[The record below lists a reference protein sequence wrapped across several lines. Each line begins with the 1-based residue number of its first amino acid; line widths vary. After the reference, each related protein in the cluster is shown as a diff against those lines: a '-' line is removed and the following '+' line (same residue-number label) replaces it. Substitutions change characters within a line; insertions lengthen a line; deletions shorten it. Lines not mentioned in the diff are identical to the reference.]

1 MLKRPYS
8 KHEEKYHIH
17 WETSNVSFLKVALLL
32 KKMGIENYYFM
43 LKLYDEDLKHIDPY
57 DPNITP
63 EQMAKVLFEVSRN
76 YYYFLREVARV
87 PEEGAPTEI
96 GGGSPFQLHRG
107 NLAQAFC
114 FEHNISHYLE
124 LPRQFGKTTG
134 AYQRYLWQ
142 FSYGTTSS
150 TTIFM
155 NMDHKA
161 AIANL
166 DRLKNARSL
175 LPEYMQ
181 MVFTLDEKTGQLKK
195 DVDNVYEIKN
205 KKLKNTI
212 ITRAGARN
220 VQSAERVGRGL
231 SVPSI
236 WFDEFNF
243 MLLNETIHAA
253 AVPAFSKA
261 SENAAK
267 NGKPYAIC
275 ITSTPGDLGTAHGA
289 YGFDLKQKA
298 ARFTESLYDMD
309 PDEIQ
314 TWLQKNSS
322 NGMIY
327 ITFSFLQLGKG
338 REWFEEQCKLMNHNW
353 MKIRRELLLQWN
365 KASNNS
371 PFSPEDIDELDTMAI
386 PAIDTIK
393 INKYYEVL
401 LYRKVDPYKRY
412 LIGVDVSKGIGKDA
426 TAVAIVDSQTLEIV
440 GLFINNTI
448 RSKELKRFLLT
459 LVLDHFPNS
468 VLIIENNSI
477 GDALIED
484 LKQTA
489 LKHHLYFD
497 YAVRLAE
504 ETRKDGIIEKKKKN
518 RVIYGHEVT
527 SATRPKMMELL
538 LQFVSKHKQKINAK
552 ELVDQIRHLEYK
564 NENRIE
570 HASGQHDDAVFAYL
584 ACIYIMF
591 YGKNLPRFGLFNAY
605 NFDGDSIEEK
615 STGKKHVLTNTFKNK
630 RIVELVESNPYFSGL
645 FEDLLFVEDEDKQVW
660 QEIKE
665 LEDDDNDG
673 ISTLYRADGFAAAKI
688 KKNAFRELN
697 QRAMGRIYGEGTKNS
712 IFGVSDRYSGS
723 TWW

>member
-1 MLKRPYS
+1 MLKRPYN
-8 KHEEKYHIH
+8 KYEEKFHIH
-17 WETSNVSFLKVALLL
+17 WETSNTSFLKVALLL
-32 KKMGIENYYFM
+32 KKAGIENYYFM
-43 LKLYDEDLKHIDPY
+43 LKLYDEDLVNIDPY
-57 DPNITP
+57 DPDITP
-63 EQMAKVLFEVSRN
+63 EQMGKVLVEVSRN

-87 PEEGAPTEI
+87 PEEGASTEV

-134 AYQRYLWQ
+134 AVQRYLWQ

-155 NMDHKA
+155 HMDKA
-161 AIANL
+161 GSVGNL
-166 DRLKNARSL
+166 TRLKDSRSL

-195 DVDNVYEIKN
+195 DTDNVNEIRN

-243 MLLNETIHAA
+243 ILLNETIHAA
-253 AVPAFSKA
+253 AIPAFSKA

-267 NGKPYAIC
+267 NGKPFAIC
-275 ITSTPGDLGTAHGA
+275 ITSTPGDLGTAHGT
-289 YGFDLKQKA
+289 YGFDLKEKA
-298 ARFTESLYDMD
+298 ARFTESLYDME
-309 PDEIQ
+309 PDEIKV
-314 TWLQKNSS
+314 WLQKNSS
-322 NGMIY
+322 NEMVY
-327 ITFSFLQLGKG
+327 ISFSYLQLGKN
-338 REWFEEQCKLMNHNW
+338 REWFEDQCRRMNHNW
-353 MKIRRELLLQWN
+353 LKIRRELLLQWN

-371 PFSPEDIDELDTMAI
+371 PFLPEDIDELEIMSI
-386 PAIDTIK
+386 PAIETLK

-401 LYRKVDPYKRY
+401 IYRKYDPYKRY
-412 LIGVDVSKGIGKDA
+412 LIGVDVSKGIGRDS

-468 VLIIENNSI
+468 VLVIENNNI
-477 GDALIED
+477 GDAIIED
-484 LKQTA
+484 LRHTA
-489 LKHHLYFD
+489 LKHHLYYD
-497 YAVRLAE
+497 YAIRLAE
-504 ETRKDGIIEKKKKN
+504 ERRKDGIIQKKQKN
-518 RVIYGHEVT
+518 RIIYGHEVT
-527 SATRPKMMELL
+527 SVTRPRMMELL
-538 LQFVSKHKQKINAK
+538 LQFVSKHKEKINAK

-564 NENRIE
+564 NDNRIE

-591 YGKNLPRFGLFNAY
+591 YGKNLARFGLFNPY
-605 NFDGDSIEEK
+605 NFDGSEIQEK
-615 STGKKHVLTNTFKNK
+615 NHGEDKIGKIFKRLHVQRAIKD
-630 RIVELVESNPYFSGL
+630 NPFLAGL
-645 FEDLLFVEDEDKQVW
+645 FEDLLTIEDEDRAIQ
-660 QEIKE
+660 QEIFDIE
-665 LEDDDNDG
+665 ASDDG
-673 ISTLYRADGFAAAKI
+673 TSTLYQSDGFSGSKI

-697 QRAMGRIYGEGTKNS
+697 ARASGRMFNGLGSSKSTL
-712 IFGVSDRYSGS
+712 FGVSDKYSGS
-723 TWW
+723 SWW